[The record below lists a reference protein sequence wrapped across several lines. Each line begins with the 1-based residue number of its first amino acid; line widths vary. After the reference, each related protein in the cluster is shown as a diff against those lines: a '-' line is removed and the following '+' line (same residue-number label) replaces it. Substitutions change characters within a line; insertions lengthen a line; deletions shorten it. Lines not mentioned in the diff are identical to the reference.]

1 LLRYLFTNDVARLE
15 ADGDASYGCM
25 LREDGG
31 VLDDLVVFLVGDSS
45 YRLVVNAGP
54 RDHDLAWILGHAEA
68 YDVEVLERRD
78 LAMIAVQGPNARDK
92 AAAVL
97 DVDQRERALGLR
109 PFQSADC
116 GGLYVA
122 RTGYTGEDGW
132 EMLVPSSRAVELWQA
147 LAGTGIGPAGLAARD
162 TLRLEAG
169 MSLYGA
175 DMDETTH
182 PLEARLGWTIAWSP
196 SDRHF
201 IGRAALERIRA
212 AGSPAKLVGLVL
224 EGRGVLRGGQRVSLP
239 GEDDAVGRVT
249 SGTFSP
255 TLQCSIGF
263 ARVPERAAGRVGVE
277 VRGKTLEARVVAPPF
292 VRHGCVLIQ
301 FER

>member
-1 LLRYLFTNDVARLE
+1 MVDFAGWHMPLHYGSQIEEHHRVRRDAAMFDVSHMGVIDIVGPDARDLLRYLFTNDVARLE

-68 YDVEVLERRD
+68 YDVEDLERRD
-78 LAMIAVQGPNARDK
+78 LAMIALQGPNARDK

-132 EMLVPSSRAVELWQA
+132 EMLVPSSRAVEL
-147 LAGTGIGPAGLAARD
+147 
-162 TLRLEAG
+162 
-169 MSLYGA
+169 
-175 DMDETTH
+175 
-182 PLEARLGWTIAWSP
+182 
-196 SDRHF
+196 
-201 IGRAALERIRA
+201 
-212 AGSPAKLVGLVL
+212 
-224 EGRGVLRGGQRVSLP
+224 
-239 GEDDAVGRVT
+239 
-249 SGTFSP
+249 
-255 TLQCSIGF
+255 
-263 ARVPERAAGRVGVE
+263 
-277 VRGKTLEARVVAPPF
+277 
-292 VRHGCVLIQ
+292 
-301 FER
+301 